1 MGGGKGSR
9 LFPLTEKRAKPA
21 VPIGGKYRLI
31 DVPISNCL
39 NSGYNRIFVLTQ
51 FNSTSLNQHIKNTYR
66 FSLFSKG
73 FVDILAAEQTYED
86 TDWFEGTAD
95 AVRRSL
101 KHLTRVDF
109 DYLLV
114 LSGDHLYDM
123 DYSKMVEFHVKNKG
137 DITIGTVPVTKLKA
151 PGFGILK
158 SNKNN
163 EVLSFIEKPAKEKLP
178 EWSSDVSE
186 DLKKQGKN
194 YLASMGIYIFSKNEL
209 RKILSENPGIDF
221 GKEIIPNS
229 ITSHKVLS
237 YPFDSFWADIGTV
250 RSFFDMNIGLTE
262 ERPEYSLF
270 NERIYTRGRML
281 PPSKIAARTTLNKTI
296 ISDGCIIRADTISR
310 SVIGLNSQIGKGTVI
325 KSSYIM
331 GADTNKILNEIT
343 AGQNARKLSQM
354 VVGRNCYIENAILDK
369 NCHICNNV
377 RIKGGDHLEDQD
389 FKDYAVKDGII
400 IIKKGAKIP
409 EETTIG
415 ANPKVAGSAINK

>member
-31 DVPISNCL
+31 DVSISNCI
-39 NSGYNRIFVLTQ
+39 NSGYYRIFVLTQ
-51 FNSTSLNQHIKNTYR
+51 FNSASLNQHIKNTYR
-66 FSLFSKG
+66 FSFFSKG
-73 FVDILAAEQTYED
+73 FVDILAAEQTHEH

-101 KHLTRVDF
+101 RHLNRIDF

-114 LSGDHLYDM
+114 LSGDHLYHM
-123 DYSKMVEFHVKNKG
+123 DYSKMVKFHAKNDG
-137 DITIGTVPVTKLKA
+137 DITIGTVPVTKREA

-158 SNKNN
+158 SDKDNK
-163 EVLSFIEKPAKEKLP
+163 VQSFVEKPAKEELP
-178 EWSSDVSE
+178 DWTSEVSL

-194 YLASMGIYIFSKNEL
+194 YLASMGIYVFSKNKL
-209 RKILSENPGIDF
+209 RKLLTEDPGTDF

-229 ITSHKVLS
+229 IDHCKVLS

-250 RSFFDMNIGLTE
+250 RSFYDTNIGLTE
-262 ERPEYSLF
+262 EKPEFSLF

-281 PPSKIAARTTLNKTI
+281 PPLKIASGTTLSKAI
-296 ISDGCIIRADTISR
+296 ISDGCIIRADTINHSI
-310 SVIGLNSQIGKGTVI
+310 IGLNSQIGKGTVI

-331 GADTNKILNEIT
+331 GADTNKILNETT
-343 AGQNARKLSQM
+343 AGQNARELSQM
-354 VVGRNCYIENAILDK
+354 VVGRDCYIENAILDK
-369 NCHICNNV
+369 NCHICDNV

-389 FKDYAVKDGII
+389 FEDYAVKDGIV
-400 IIKKGAKIP
+400 IIKKGAKIT
-409 EETTIG
+409 EGTTIG
-415 ANPKVAGSAINK
+415 VQHKSQ

>member
-1 MGGGKGSR
+1 MDQKVASIIMGGGKGTR

-66 FSLFSKG
+66 FSLFSRG
-73 FVDILAAEQTYED
+73 FVDILAAEQTHER

-114 LSGDHLYDM
+114 LSGDHLYHM
-123 DYSKMVEFHVKNKG
+123 DYSKMVRFHVKNKG
-137 DITIGTVPVTKLKA
+137 DVTIGTVPVNRLEA
-151 PGFGILK
+151 PDFGILK
-158 SNKNN
+158 SDKRG
-163 EVLSFIEKPAKEKLP
+163 EVVSFIEKPAKEKLSAWTS
-178 EWSSDVSE
+178 EVSE
-186 DLKKQGKN
+186 SLKKQGKN
-194 YLASMGIYIFSKNEL
+194 YLASMGIYVFSKNEL
-209 RKILSENPGIDF
+209 RKLLTENPGTDF
-221 GKEIIPNS
+221 GKEIIPGS
-229 ITSHKVLS
+229 IGSHKVLS

-250 RSFFDMNIGLTE
+250 RSFFDVNIGLTE
-262 ERPEYSLF
+262 ERPEFSLF

-281 PPSKIAARTTLNKTI
+281 PPSKIAACTTLSKAI
-296 ISDGCIIRADTISR
+296 ISDGCIIRADKIDHSI
-310 SVIGLNSQIGKGTVI
+310 IGLNSQIGKGTVI

-331 GADTNKILNEIT
+331 GADSDKILNETI
-343 AGQNARKLSQM
+343 AGENARQLSQM
-354 VVGRNCYIENAILDK
+354 VVGKDCYIENAILDK
-369 NCHICNNV
+369 NCHICNDV
-377 RIKGGDHLEDQD
+377 QIKGSSHLENQD
-389 FKDYAVKDGII
+389 FEDYAVKDGIV

-409 EETTIG
+409 KGTTIG
-415 ANPKVAGSAINK
+415 G